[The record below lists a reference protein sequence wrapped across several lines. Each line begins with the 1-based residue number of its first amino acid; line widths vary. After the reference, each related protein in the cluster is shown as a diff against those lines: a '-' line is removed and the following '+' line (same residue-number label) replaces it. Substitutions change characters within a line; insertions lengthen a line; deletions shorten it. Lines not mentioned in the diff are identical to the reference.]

1 MTKENYMPKLQT
13 LEKQI
18 KQWEKRRLTLLGKI
32 TAIKVLMITAFNL
45 LFITLPNHKQ
55 GIVDNINEKLFRF
68 LWNNKVKIRRNIVIK
83 QYLEGGLKMVNAF
96 IDALKLT
103 WIRRIFN
110 TDSKW
115 QDFIKLHIECQ
126 KLIGCSAQYIK
137 KRIDNIK
144 NTFWVDVLNSFL
156 KFNDKLRITD
166 KESVTKSPIFHN
178 KHIQIDGNTI
188 FYDSWYRNGVRFVND
203 LLKKNGE
210 FLQYSRIFRNIW
222 DQNELST
229 VLGNTECN

>member
-1 MTKENYMPKLQT
+1 MSSFFQIGRGCRQGDPLSPYIFIICAEFLANKIRLNKDFNKTQLVSIGAKKIDTSSIKTKWKLLWGKQTFKLLGINFNTDLTKMTKENYMPKLQT

-45 LFITLPNHKQ
+45 LFITLPNPKQ

-68 LWNNKVKIRRNIVIK
+68 LWNNKVKIKRNIVIK

-110 TDSKW
+110 TDSK
-115 QDFIKLHIECQ
+115 L
-126 KLIGCSAQYIK
+126 Y
-137 KRIDNIK
+137 
-144 NTFWVDVLNSFL
+144 
-156 KFNDKLRITD
+156 
-166 KESVTKSPIFHN
+166 
-178 KHIQIDGNTI
+178 
-188 FYDSWYRNGVRFVND
+188 
-203 LLKKNGE
+203 
-210 FLQYSRIFRNIW
+210 
-222 DQNELST
+222 
-229 VLGNTECN
+229 